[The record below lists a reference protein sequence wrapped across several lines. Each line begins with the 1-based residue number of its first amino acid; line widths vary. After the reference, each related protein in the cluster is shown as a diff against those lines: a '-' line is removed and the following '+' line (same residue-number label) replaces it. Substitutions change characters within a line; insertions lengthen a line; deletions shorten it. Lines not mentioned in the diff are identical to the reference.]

1 MYILLLIASSSL
13 SKLKADKLKLR
24 ACLESVGSLCCQ
36 QALFMLMR
44 RIPKSKIQGV
54 HEQLCFL
61 HHLLHLLLCSVVSK
75 IARGC
80 SGKIVFSN
88 FCHLSLAS
96 TGLLFVV
103 PKMPSQ

>member
-1 MYILLLIASSSL
+1 
-13 SKLKADKLKLR
+13 
-24 ACLESVGSLCCQ
+24 
-36 QALFMLMR
+36 MLMR

-80 SGKIVFSN
+80 SGKNGIFK
-88 FCHLSLAS
+88 FLPPLARQHWAGIGCTEIGQLVGVIAVAS
-96 TGLLFVV
+96 PLFDD
-103 PKMPSQ
+103 